1 MSWWSPIARRTLESG
16 GQVVNFA
23 RTESAAGLR
32 GWVHGMRRARF
43 YILVLALTLLP
54 QILAAAHLVRWLA
67 GRGQQALGFSVPGI
81 LLCLN
86 LPMLAE
92 ILRRK
97 KKARLPRWMAAAL
110 QTPWTAWWL
119 GSVFHSMLLGGWTLA
134 HLGPAPMP
142 VWLALM
148 PFALALYG
156 SMFGARAL
164 RRERVTVPVVGL
176 PPGWRGARIVQL
188 SDLHAGR
195 HVTRERLQ
203 AIARRAARL
212 KPDILVVTGDIVHN
226 SPAFARQAAE
236 AIASIPAKYGTFACL
251 GNHDFWAG
259 PDMVDKELQR
269 AGVTVLRNRGVLLSR
284 GGDPLWLCGVDDPW
298 NGRFDLKAAL
308 AGKPE
313 GAATVLLSHQPN
325 TWPRAQ
331 ELGVALQLSGHTHG
345 GQVALLWLHRSLS
358 LARFITPFV
367 AGLYRAGSCYLYV
380 NRGAGSVMPVFRL
393 GARPEVTELTLAPA
407 EEVHEDVAVPAHAL

>member
-1 MSWWSPIARRTLESG
+1 
-16 GQVVNFA
+16 
-23 RTESAAGLR
+23 
-32 GWVHGMRRARF
+32 MRRARF

-54 QILAAAHLVRWLA
+54 QLIAAGHLVSWLAA
-67 GRGQQALGFSVPGI
+67 RGQEALGFSVPGV
-81 LLCLN
+81 LLFLN

-97 KKARLPRWMAAAL
+97 KKAHLPRWIAAAV
-110 QTPWTAWWL
+110 QMPWTAWWL
-119 GSVFHSMLLGGWTLA
+119 GSVFHSLLLGVWMLV
-134 HLGPAPMP
+134 HLGAAPMP
-142 VWLALM
+142 VWLALS

-156 SMFGARAL
+156 SLFGARVL
-164 RRERVTVPVVGL
+164 RREKVTVPVKDL
-176 PPGWRGARIVQL
+176 PPGWHGARIVQL

-195 HVTRERLQ
+195 HVTRQRLN

-226 SPAFARQAAE
+226 SPSFARQAAE
-236 AIASIPAKYGTFACL
+236 AIASIPARYGTFACL

-259 PDMVDKELQR
+259 PDLVDAELQR

-298 NGRFDLKAAL
+298 NGRCDVPAAL
-308 AGKPE
+308 RGRPAD
-313 GAATVLLSHQPN
+313 AATVLLSHQPN

-358 LARFITPFV
+358 LARLITPFV
-367 AGLYRAGSCYLYV
+367 AGLYRAGSSYLYV

-393 GARPEVTELTLAPA
+393 GARPEVTELTLAPP
-407 EEVHEDVAVPAHAL
+407 EEVCEDVAAPAHAL